1 MAIRGRKPKAGKSRD
16 KYLRV
21 RMTEDEIDRTE
32 RVAETL
38 SLERSEYV
46 RQALAADAKR
56 KKIS

>member
-1 MAIRGRKPKAGKSRD
+1 MAIRGRKPKAGTSRD

-21 RMTEDEIDRTE
+21 RMTPDELDRTE

-46 RQALAADAKR
+46 RQTLAADAKR
-56 KKIS
+56 KKIT